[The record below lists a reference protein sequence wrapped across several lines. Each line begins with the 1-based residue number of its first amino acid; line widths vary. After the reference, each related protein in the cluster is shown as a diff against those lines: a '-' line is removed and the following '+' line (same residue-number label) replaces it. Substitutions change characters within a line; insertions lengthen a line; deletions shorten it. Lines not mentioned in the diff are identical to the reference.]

1 MQALTLFINYVTN
14 LFSHYSALRR
24 YIVPERA
31 ERLCNASMESVLPN
45 PILPTLE
52 DVARV
57 AGVST
62 ATVSRS
68 LNSPD
73 SVAAKTLLRVQSA
86 VDQLGYSPNFGA
98 RALAAKRTNTIG
110 AVIPTMENAIFA
122 RGLQAF
128 QETLFENGHT
138 LLVASSSYQREREEV
153 QIRSLIAG
161 GADAILLIGEDR
173 REAIYEFLRKRG
185 IPYVLAWNYRQESDH
200 CFVGFD
206 NRAAAKEM
214 ARKVLKLGH
223 TNIGMIAGLTPEN
236 DRARERVLGVR
247 EAIAE
252 NNISDQNFSLVE
264 AQYDFTSAGD
274 GVETLLQNNPRPTAI
289 ICGNDILAIGAVK
302 RLQSLGLSVPQD
314 ISITGFD
321 DIEVSSIIEP
331 ELTTVHIPHRKMGK
345 IAAEQL
351 LEMRGNQ
358 TMASSIELKPYIV
371 ERQSLAKPPN

>member
-1 MQALTLFINYVTN
+1 MPI
-14 LFSHYSALRR
+14 
-24 YIVPERA
+24 
-31 ERLCNASMESVLPN
+31 
-45 PILPTLE
+45 PILPTLK

-73 SVAAKTLLRVQSA
+73 SVAKKTLARVQSA

-128 QETLFENGHT
+128 QETLFENGST
-138 LLVASSSYQREREEV
+138 LLVASSSYQRELEEV
-153 QIRSLIAG
+153 QIRTLIAR

-173 REAIYEFLRKRG
+173 REEVYEFLNKRG

-206 NRAAAKEM
+206 NRVAAREM
-214 ARKVLKLGH
+214 ARKVLNLGH
-223 TNIGMIAGLTPEN
+223 TNIGMIAGLTREN
-236 DRARERVLGVR
+236 DRARERVSGVR

-252 NNISDQNFSLVE
+252 FNISERNFSLIE

-274 GVETLLQNNPRPTAI
+274 AVEKLLENDPRPTAI

-302 RLQSLGLSVPQD
+302 RLKSLGLCVPQD

-331 ELTTVHIPHRKMGK
+331 ELTTVHIPHRDMGK

-351 LEMRGNQ
+351 LEMRRNQ
-358 TMASSIELKPYIV
+358 TVASSIELKPFIV
-371 ERQSLAKPPN
+371 ERQSLAKPPKL